1 MYWVRN
7 TRRQPPLLEV
17 YLLGLLDFEEALQLQ
32 RRLVYEVSGAPGKL
46 AALVLCEHEP
56 IITVGRRG
64 SRSHIA
70 CDDDELD
77 ARGLALRWVNRG
89 GGCCLHLPGQL
100 AAYPIV
106 PFDPGAVSIAA
117 YMRALE
123 RCLAAVLCDFG
134 VRTTTRDD
142 HSGLWTPSGQ
152 IASIGVAVSRWVSYY
167 GATLNV
173 AGRREPFRIL
183 HPEGN
188 GSLRATTVEAER
200 QRPTPMS
207 KVRECLVQKFIET
220 FGLDRFNLFTSH
232 PLLRLSKRTPTYVHT
247 A

>member
-1 MYWVRN
+1 MYWART
-7 TRRQPPLLEV
+7 TRRKPPWLEV
-17 YLLGLLDFEEALQLQ
+17 YLLGLLEFEEALRLQ
-32 RRLVYEVSGAPGKL
+32 RRLVYEVSGASGKL

-100 AAYPIV
+100 AAYPIL
-106 PFDPGAVSIAA
+106 PFDPDSLSISA
-117 YMRALE
+117 YMRRLE
-123 RCLAAVLCDFG
+123 RCVLRVLREFG
-134 VRTTTRDD
+134 VRATTRDD

-167 GATLNV
+167 GLTLNV

-188 GSLRATTVEAER
+188 GSLRATTLEAER

-207 KVRECLVQKFIET
+207 KVRECLVCKFVES
-220 FGLDRFNLFTSH
+220 FGLCRFNLFTSH
-232 PLLRLSKRTPTYVHT
+232 PALHCTKRSTAYVHSV
-247 A
+247 